1 MEKEITKDEYY
12 SLVETIIEL
21 KQLLETKT
29 HECSESTL
37 EVLSLQ
43 TELTDALLI
52 NDDLTEQLQKVKN
65 Q

>member
-29 HECSESTL
+29 HECSKSTL